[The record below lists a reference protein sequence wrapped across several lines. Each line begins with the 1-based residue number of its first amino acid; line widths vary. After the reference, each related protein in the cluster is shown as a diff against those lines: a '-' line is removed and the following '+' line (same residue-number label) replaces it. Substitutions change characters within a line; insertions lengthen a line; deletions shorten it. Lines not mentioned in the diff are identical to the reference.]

1 MNTLLKQLFLIFL
14 SVSLLIACSKSEDT
28 SQKKKLDPLEVV
40 ITPEIQKQIKTD
52 LVNYQDISDTLLIP
66 GRLETQNRRLAKIG
80 SPIIGRV
87 SDLYVSLGDVVKKGQ
102 VLARVN
108 SIELTISSLCIQIF

>member
-40 ITPEIQKQIKTD
+40 ITPEIQNKLKQIW
-52 LVNYQDISDTLLIP
+52 
-66 GRLETQNRRLAKIG
+66 
-80 SPIIGRV
+80 
-87 SDLYVSLGDVVKKGQ
+87 
-102 VLARVN
+102 
-108 SIELTISSLCIQIF
+108 